1 MSPSLPWLFLAF
13 SSGAV
18 NTGGLLAGGSY
29 VSHVTGFGT
38 IAGIEIQKAEF
49 SNVLLI
55 LTVPMYFLLG
65 SMLSTLMVDSRTQR
79 SLEPYY
85 HRPLLISGILII
97 CVAVGGHIGL
107 IEPFDSTYKPENHYY
122 LLALLCLASGIEN
135 AVVTAATGGILRSS
149 HLTGTTTD
157 LGAGLVR
164 ASIMKRGSLERQLET
179 RINLLRTS
187 QIISFVLGSGL
198 AAFCFRFDSFLGFLL
213 PAAVTMLSIALSFY
227 KK

>member
-1 MSPSLPWLFLAF
+1 MPPYLPWLLLAF

-18 NTGGLLAGGSY
+18 NTGGFLAGGTF

-38 IAGIEIQKAEF
+38 MAGIEIQKAEF

-55 LTVPMYFLLG
+55 LTVPLYFLLG
-65 SMLSTLMVDSRTQR
+65 SMLSTWMVDRRTQR

-85 HRPLLISGILII
+85 HRPLLISAILID
-97 CVAVGGHIGL
+97 CVAVGGHIG
-107 IEPFDSTYKPENHYY
+107 IFEPFDHTYQPENHYY
-122 LLALLCLASGIEN
+122 LLVLLCLASGIEN
-135 AVVTAATGGILRSS
+135 AVVTAATGGILRAS

-157 LGAGLVR
+157 LGAGLMR

-187 QIISFVLGSGL
+187 QIAFFVLGSGF

-213 PAAVTMLSIALSFY
+213 PAAVTMLSIALSFF